1 MERSK
6 DTFTNTAQLW
16 KYAVTEPDIGDP
28 TQCDPESCKDR
39 ELWTCI
45 EDVLYFSLGWAGS
58 E

>member
-16 KYAVTEPDIGDP
+16 KHAVTEPDIGDL
-28 TQCDPESCKDR
+28 TQCDPESCRDR
-39 ELWTCI
+39 EWWAHM

-58 E
+58 K